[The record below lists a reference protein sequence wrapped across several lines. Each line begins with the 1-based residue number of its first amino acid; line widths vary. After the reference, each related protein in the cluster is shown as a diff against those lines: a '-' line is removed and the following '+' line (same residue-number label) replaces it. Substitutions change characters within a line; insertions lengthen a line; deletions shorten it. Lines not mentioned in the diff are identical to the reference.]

1 MSGMNSNLVS
11 RIPKFGGTRQLPY
24 AVLAVA
30 ATSMVGIWTAKNNN
44 NNNDNINDNININNT
59 NSDALIKEEED
70 SSSRSTTNSS
80 DVGEIQ
86 NINIGE
92 TTKVSPV
99 SLSSSLSSS
108 AVAVSSLYQ
117 TINSNLSS
125 AASHRHCHRHHLNAM
140 NSMAAA
146 AALVTTTST
155 VDPCL
160 CERRTQQVPTN
171 DPGNFDLNKDALGR
185 PKNAANANGGANTK
199 PQSVSTKDKNTALV
213 RKHRTLRLLD
223 KFKTQSSVDSK
234 YQWDKDKM
242 VGEGAYSKVYSA
254 VSKDTDELVA
264 LKNISKKYTDS
275 QYFQQ
280 EVEAMLYIQ
289 EKGGHPHVITLHEH
303 FENGDSYI
311 LILDFIQG
319 GELFD
324 HLIEMGAYSEMDA
337 SRIVREVASAL
348 LFLHGIGLVHA
359 DLKPENV
366 LLTTTRRGDSVV
378 KVADFGTAVFV
389 GNDSDTTVTSKK
401 KLKPE
406 PVYGAPTPAYSPP
419 ESILRTKPIQPSM
432 DMWSLGVIL
441 FIMLTGCH
449 PYDVSGE
456 SSDDEIEDRI
466 KCSKYQIPINDR
478 EITGHISKSA
488 KDLIIKLM
496 NRDPT
501 KRLTAYEML
510 QHPWVRGETATTAI
524 IQGSDERLSKFRV
537 FKSRLQAKFFENAV
551 RWSDMS
557 NDSDANTIRKSS
569 LIERSFKAF
578 DSDKDGHVYAK
589 EILGTDEDNI
599 EEIVEGGGPT
609 INISD
614 YENLLSE
621 NMENKYFAAGHTIYE
636 EGVQGHAMYF
646 LESGAVEVIADG
658 TRAVRTSGDFF
669 GEGALLHPRNIRS
682 ASVRCLTPVHALK
695 ISQEYFD
702 KYIASSGSG
711 LYLTLKEK
719 DKIRKRNRAKT
730 ILRMQSS
737 LKTAAKPCQSK
748 FYTDGDR
755 GDTMWILEKGKVDI
769 QVAHGNAVFSVYP
782 GNIFG
787 EHAVITGKTRNCD
800 AVCVSKEGCVAQA
813 LQGREFRKL
822 LASSTSVQDS
832 LQELYLRRE
841 FKKAI
846 VLRMRKNFPYNDPEE
861 AFAAADEK
869 HVGRLDRDNVSKLMR
884 EMNPDFS
891 DAEVEGVIH
900 ALNLTGSGSVTFE
913 EMKKALVGDLRT
925 AASM

>member
-1 MSGMNSNLVS
+1 MN
-11 RIPKFGGTRQLPY
+11 GGTRQLPY
-24 AVLAVA
+24 AALAVA
-30 ATSMVGIWTAKNNN
+30 ATSMIGVWTAANHNLKKN
-44 NNNDNINDNININNT
+44 T
-59 NSDALIKEEED
+59 IKEEED
-70 SSSRSTTNSS
+70 ASRYQKLSAASASRNAR
-80 DVGEIQ
+80 Q
-86 NINIGE
+86 NQNGGE
-92 TTKVSPV
+92 T
-99 SLSSSLSSS
+99 LSSGTDRHPQI
-108 AVAVSSLYQ
+108 ASLYQ
-117 TINSNLSS
+117 SIHSNFARSS
-125 AASHRHCHRHHLNAM
+125 LNVM
-140 NSMAAA
+140 NSTIA
-146 AALVTTTST
+146 
-155 VDPCL
+155 PCL
-160 CERRTQQVPTN
+160 CDKRTQEVPTAN
-171 DPGNFDLNKDALGR
+171 DAGFDFKTTQRPKDGR
-185 PKNAANANGGANTK
+185 PK
-199 PQSVSTKDKNTALV
+199 SVSTQDKNTALV

-223 KFKTQSSVDSK
+223 KFKTQTSVDSK
-234 YQWDKDKM
+234 YSWNKDEL
-242 VGEGAYSKVYSA
+242 VGEGAYSKVYKATSR
-254 VSKDTDELVA
+254 DTDDVVA
-264 LKNISKKYTDS
+264 LKNISKKYTDT

-303 FENGDSYI
+303 FEDGDYFI
-311 LILDFIQG
+311 LILDFIRG

-389 GNDSDTTVTSKK
+389 GHDSDTTVTHKS

-419 ESILRTKPIQPSM
+419 ESILRTHPVQPSM

-456 SSDDEIEDRI
+456 STDEEIEDRI
-466 KCSKYQIPINDR
+466 KCSRYQIPMNDP
-478 EITGHISKSA
+478 EIAGHLSKSA
-488 KDLIIKLM
+488 KDLINKLM
-496 NRDPT
+496 NRDPK
-501 KRLTAYEML
+501 KRLTAYQML

-524 IQGSDERLSKFRV
+524 IQGSDQRLSKFRV
-537 FKSRLQAKFFENAV
+537 FKSRLQAKFFENAI
-551 RWSDMS
+551 RWSDLS
-557 NDSDANTIRKSS
+557 NDADANRKKTS

-589 EILGTDEDNI
+589 EILGTDQENV
-599 EEIVEGGGPT
+599 EEIVEGGPT

-621 NMENKYFAAGHTIYE
+621 NMENKYYAAGHTIYQ
-636 EGVQGHAMYF
+636 EGMYGHAMYF
-646 LESGAVEVIADG
+646 LESGAVEVIANG

-669 GEGALLHPRNIRS
+669 GEGALMHPRKIRS
-682 ASVRCLTPVHALK
+682 ATVRCLTPVHAMK
-695 ISQEYFD
+695 VSQEYFE

-730 ILRMQSS
+730 ILKMQ
-737 LKTAAKPCQSK
+737 KDMKIDEKPCNSK
-748 FYTDGDR
+748 FYNEGDD
-755 GDTMWILEKGKVDI
+755 GDTMWILEKGKVDVKI
-769 QVAHGNAVFSVYP
+769 CNGKAVFSVYP

-787 EHAVITGKTRNCD
+787 EHAVITGNRRNCD
-800 AVCVSKEGCVAQA
+800 AVCVSKEGCIAKE
-813 LQGREFRKL
+813 LQGWQFRKL

-832 LQELYLRRE
+832 LKELYLRRE

-846 VLRMRKNFPYNDPEE
+846 VMRMRKNFPYDDPEV
-861 AFAAADEK
+861 AFAAADINN
-869 HVGRLDRDNVSKLMR
+869 VGTLDKQNISKLMR
-884 EMNPDFS
+884 EMNPEIT
-891 DAEVEGVIH
+891 DAEVDDVIH
-900 ALNLTGSGSVTFE
+900 ALNLTGSGSVTFA
-913 EMKKALVGDLRT
+913 EMKKALIGDIRT

>member
-1 MSGMNSNLVS
+1 M
-11 RIPKFGGTRQLPY
+11 
-24 AVLAVA
+24 
-30 ATSMVGIWTAKNNN
+30 
-44 NNNDNINDNININNT
+44 
-59 NSDALIKEEED
+59 
-70 SSSRSTTNSS
+70 
-80 DVGEIQ
+80 
-86 NINIGE
+86 
-92 TTKVSPV
+92 
-99 SLSSSLSSS
+99 
-108 AVAVSSLYQ
+108 
-117 TINSNLSS
+117 
-125 AASHRHCHRHHLNAM
+125 
-140 NSMAAA
+140 
-146 AALVTTTST
+146 
-155 VDPCL
+155 
-160 CERRTQQVPTN
+160 
-171 DPGNFDLNKDALGR
+171 
-185 PKNAANANGGANTK
+185 
-199 PQSVSTKDKNTALV
+199 
-213 RKHRTLRLLD
+213 D
-223 KFKTQSSVDSK
+223 KFKTQTSVDSK
-234 YQWDKDKM
+234 YAWDKSRM
-242 VGEGAYSKVYSA
+242 VGEGAYSQVFKA
-254 VSKDTDELVA
+254 VSKDDNEVVA

-303 FENGDSYI
+303 FEDGDHYI

-324 HLIEMGAYSEMDA
+324 HLIEMGAYSESDA
-337 SRIVREVASAL
+337 ARIVREVASAL

-389 GNDSDTTVTSKK
+389 GSHSDSTVTNRK
-401 KLKPE
+401 KLQPE

-419 ESILRTKPIQPSM
+419 ESILRTEPIQPSM

-456 SSDDEIEDRI
+456 STDEEIEERI
-466 KCSKYQIPINDR
+466 KCSEYKIPLNDP
-478 EITGHISKSA
+478 EISGHLSKSA
-488 KDLIIKLM
+488 KDLISKLM
-496 NRDPT
+496 NRDPK

-524 IQGSDERLSKFRV
+524 IKGSDQRLSKFRV
-537 FKSRLQAKFFENAV
+537 FKSKLQAKFFENAI
-551 RWSDMS
+551 RWSDSS
-557 NDSDANTIRKSS
+557 NDADANTKRKTS

-578 DSDKDGHVYAK
+578 DADNDGHVSTK
-589 EILGTDEDNI
+589 EMLGSDEGDM
-599 EEIVEGGGPT
+599 EDIVEGGGPT

-621 NMENKYFAAGHTIYE
+621 NMENKYYAAGHHIYD
-636 EGVQGHAMYF
+636 EGDEGHAMYF
-646 LESGAVEVIADG
+646 LESGSVEVIANG

-669 GEGALLHPRNIRS
+669 GEGALLHPRNLRS
-682 ASVRCLTPVHALK
+682 ATVRCLTPVHALK

-730 ILRMQSS
+730 ILRMQKD
-737 LKTAAKPCQSK
+737 LKTAAKPCKSR
-748 FYTDGDR
+748 FYKEGDD
-755 GDTMWILEKGKVDI
+755 GDTMWVLEKGKVDI
-769 QVAHGNAVFSVYP
+769 RIQHNAVFSVYP

-787 EHAVITGKTRNCD
+787 EHAVITGKRRNCD
-800 AVCVSKEGCVAQA
+800 ALCVSKEGCVAQE
-813 LQGREFRKL
+813 LQGWQFRKL
-822 LASSTSVQDS
+822 LSSSTSVQDS
-832 LQELYLRRE
+832 LKELYLRRE

-846 VLRMRKNFPYNDPEE
+846 VMRMRKNFPYDDPEE

-869 HVGRLDRDNVSKLMR
+869 HVGRLDKENVSKLMR
-884 EMNPDFS
+884 EMNPEYTDEEIE
-891 DAEVEGVIH
+891 DVIH
-900 ALNLTGSGSVTFE
+900 ALNLTGSGSVTFA
-913 EMKKALVGDLRT
+913 EMKKALVGDIRT

>member
-1 MSGMNSNLVS
+1 MSGNHLIS
-11 RIPKFGGTRQLPY
+11 RIPKLGGTRQLPY

-30 ATSMVGIWTAKNNN
+30 ATSVVGILSAKNSK
-44 NNNDNINDNININNT
+44 D
-59 NSDALIKEEED
+59 SIKEEED
-70 SSSRSTTNSS
+70 TSQPSSR
-80 DVGEIQ
+80 VAERQ
-86 NINIGE
+86 NKQTDE
-92 TTKVSPV
+92 RSKA
-99 SLSSSLSSS
+99 S
-108 AVAVSSLYQ
+108 ASLYQ
-117 TINSNLSS
+117 NFRNNLPTSNQIHAITPLENSTAT
-125 AASHRHCHRHHLNAM
+125 AA
-140 NSMAAA
+140 
-146 AALVTTTST
+146 
-155 VDPCL
+155 CL
-160 CERRTQQVPTN
+160 CERRTQQVPGN
-171 DPGNFDLNKDALGR
+171 DPDKFDFKAAMSR
-185 PKNAANANGGANTK
+185 PMSGK
-199 PQSVSTKDKNTALV
+199 PQSILTQDQNTALV

-223 KFKTQSSVDSK
+223 KYKTQTSVESK
-234 YQWDKDKM
+234 YNWNKEKM
-242 VGEGAYSKVYSA
+242 VGEGAYSKVYRA
-254 VSKDTDELVA
+254 VSKDSGEQVA

-303 FENGDSYI
+303 FEDGDSYI

-348 LFLHGIGLVHA
+348 LYLHGIGLVHA

-389 GNDSDTTVTSKK
+389 GNDSETTVTSKK
-401 KLKPE
+401 KLKPD
-406 PVYGAPTPAYSPP
+406 PVFGAPTPAYSPP
-419 ESILRTKPIQPSM
+419 ESILRTEPIQPSM

-456 SSDDEIEDRI
+456 STDEEIENRI
-466 KCSKYQIPINDR
+466 KSSKYQIPINDP
-478 EITGHISKSA
+478 EISGHISRSA
-488 KDLIIKLM
+488 KDLITKLM
-496 NRDPT
+496 NRDAK
-501 KRLTAYEML
+501 KRLSAYQML

-524 IQGSDERLSKFRV
+524 IQGSDQRLSKFRV
-537 FKSRLQAKFFENAV
+537 FKSRLQAKFFENAILL
-551 RWSDMS
+551 SDIG
-557 NDSDANTIRKSS
+557 SDADASTKRKTS

-578 DSDKDGHVYAK
+578 DSNQDGHVSAK
-589 EILGTDEDNI
+589 EILGTDEENI
-599 EEIVEGGGPT
+599 EEIVEGGGPA

-621 NMENKYFAAGHTIYE
+621 NMENMYFAAGHTIYD
-636 EGVQGHAMYF
+636 EGQKGHDMYF

-669 GEGALLHPRNIRS
+669 GEGALLHPRNVRS
-682 ASVRCLTPVHALK
+682 ATVRCLTPVHALK
-695 ISQEYFD
+695 ISQEYFE

-730 ILRMQSS
+730 ILRMQAG
-737 LKTAAKPCQSK
+737 LKTAAKPCKSK
-748 FYTDGDR
+748 FYKQGEE
-755 GDTMWILEKGKVDI
+755 GDTMWILEKGKVDV
-769 QVAHGNAVFSVYP
+769 QVADGNAVFSVYP

-787 EHAVITGKTRNCD
+787 EHAVITGKNRNCD

-832 LQELYLRRE
+832 LKELYLRRE

-846 VLRMRKNFPYNDPEE
+846 VMRMRKNFPYDDPEE
-861 AFAAADEK
+861 AFAAADEE
-869 HVGRLDRDNVSKLMR
+869 HVGRLNKENVSKLMR
-884 EMNPDFS
+884 EMNPDFT
-891 DAEVEGVIH
+891 DEEVEGVIH

-925 AASM
+925 SASM

>member
-1 MSGMNSNLVS
+1 M
-11 RIPKFGGTRQLPY
+11 PY
-24 AVLAVA
+24 AALAVA
-30 ATSMVGIWTAKNNN
+30 AASMIGIWSAAT
-44 NNNDNINDNININNT
+44 NDAT
-59 NSDALIKEEED
+59 PTTIKEED
-70 SSSRSTTNSS
+70 DDAPSYHKLSAAATIRNDRHDKNHS
-80 DVGEIQ
+80 
-86 NINIGE
+86 E
-92 TTKVSPV
+92 T
-99 SLSSSLSSS
+99 LSSGTDRISETKK
-108 AVAVSSLYQ
+108 SSLYQ
-117 TINSNLSS
+117 AINKTIFESNV
-125 AASHRHCHRHHLNAM
+125 N
-140 NSMAAA
+140 
-146 AALVTTTST
+146 VITST
-155 VDPCL
+155 TNIDPCL
-160 CERRTQQVPTN
+160 CERRTQQIPVS
-171 DPGNFDLNKDALGR
+171 DPDLDLDSVQR
-185 PKNAANANGGANTK
+185 PKSSR
-199 PQSVSTKDKNTALV
+199 PQSVLTQDKNTALV

-223 KFKTQSSVDSK
+223 KFKTQTSVDSK
-234 YQWDKDKM
+234 YSWNKNEM
-242 VGEGAYSKVYSA
+242 VGEGAYSKVYQA
-254 VSKDTDELVA
+254 VSKDTNEVVA

-303 FENGDSYI
+303 FEDGDFFI
-311 LILDFIQG
+311 LILDFIRG

-389 GNDSDTTVTSKK
+389 GSNSHTNVSNQSK
-401 KLKPE
+401 LQPE

-419 ESILRTKPIQPSM
+419 ESILRTAPIQPSM

-456 SSDDEIEDRI
+456 STDEEIEDRI
-466 KCSKYQIPINDR
+466 KCSQYQIPINDPD
-478 EITGHISKSA
+478 IAGHLSKSA
-488 KDLIIKLM
+488 KDLITKLM
-496 NRDPT
+496 NRDPK
-501 KRLTAYEML
+501 KRLTAYQML

-524 IQGSDERLSKFRV
+524 IEGSDQRLSNFRV
-537 FKSRLQAKFFENAV
+537 FKSRLQAKFFENAI
-551 RWSDMS
+551 RWSDLS
-557 NDSDANTIRKSS
+557 NDADANAKRKTS
-569 LIERSFKAF
+569 LIERSFKALN
-578 DSDKDGHVYAK
+578 SDKDGHVYAK
-589 EILGTDEDNI
+589 EILGTDEENI
-599 EEIVEGGGPT
+599 EEIVEGEGPT

-621 NMENKYFAAGHTIYE
+621 NMENKYYAAGHTIYQQ
-636 EGVQGHAMYF
+636 GVKGHAMYF
-646 LESGAVEVIADG
+646 LESGAVEVIANG

-669 GEGALLHPRNIRS
+669 GEGALLHPRQIRS
-682 ASVRCLTPVHALK
+682 ATVRCLTPVHALQ
-695 ISQEYFD
+695 ISQEYFE

-730 ILRMQSS
+730 ILRMQKD
-737 LKTAAKPCQSK
+737 LKTAAKPCKSK
-748 FYTDGDR
+748 FYKEGDD

-769 QVAHGNAVFSVYP
+769 RVAKGKTVFSVYP

-787 EHAVITGKTRNCD
+787 EHAVMSGKRRNCD
-800 AVCVSKEGCVAQA
+800 AVCISKEGCIAQE
-813 LQGREFRKL
+813 LQGWQFRKL

-832 LQELYLRRE
+832 LKELYLRRE

-846 VLRMRKNFPYNDPEE
+846 VVRMRKNFPYEDPEE

-869 HVGRLDRDNVSKLMR
+869 HVGRLDKENVSRLMR
-884 EMNPDFS
+884 EMNPDFT
-891 DAEVEGVIH
+891 DEEVEDVIH
-900 ALNLTGSGSVTFE
+900 ALNLTGSGSVTFA
-913 EMKKALVGDLRT
+913 EMKKALVGDIRT
-925 AASM
+925 SASM

>member
-1 MSGMNSNLVS
+1 
-11 RIPKFGGTRQLPY
+11 
-24 AVLAVA
+24 
-30 ATSMVGIWTAKNNN
+30 
-44 NNNDNINDNININNT
+44 
-59 NSDALIKEEED
+59 
-70 SSSRSTTNSS
+70 
-80 DVGEIQ
+80 
-86 NINIGE
+86 
-92 TTKVSPV
+92 
-99 SLSSSLSSS
+99 
-108 AVAVSSLYQ
+108 
-117 TINSNLSS
+117 
-125 AASHRHCHRHHLNAM
+125 
-140 NSMAAA
+140 
-146 AALVTTTST
+146 
-155 VDPCL
+155 
-160 CERRTQQVPTN
+160 
-171 DPGNFDLNKDALGR
+171 
-185 PKNAANANGGANTK
+185 
-199 PQSVSTKDKNTALV
+199 
-213 RKHRTLRLLD
+213 
-223 KFKTQSSVDSK
+223 
-234 YQWDKDKM
+234 M

-254 VSKDTDELVA
+254 VSKDTGEVVA

-303 FENGDSYI
+303 FEDGDSYI

-348 LFLHGIGLVHA
+348 LYLHGIGLVHA

-378 KVADFGTAVFV
+378 KVADFGTA
-389 GNDSDTTVTSKK
+389 
-401 KLKPE
+401 KLKPD

-419 ESILRTKPIQPSM
+419 ESILRTEPIQPSM

-456 SSDDEIEDRI
+456 STDEEIEDRI
-466 KCSKYQIPINDR
+466 KCSKYQIPMNDP
-478 EITGHISKSA
+478 EIAGHISKSA
-488 KDLIIKLM
+488 KDLISKLM
-496 NRDPT
+496 NRDPK
-501 KRLTAYEML
+501 KRLTAYQML

-524 IQGSDERLSKFRV
+524 IQGSDQRLSKFRV
-537 FKSRLQAKFFENAV
+537 FKSRLQAKFFENAI

-557 NDSDANTIRKSS
+557 NDVDANTKRKTS

-589 EILGTDEDNI
+589 EILGTDEDSI

-636 EGVQGHAMYF
+636 EGIQGHDMYF

-669 GEGALLHPRNIRS
+669 GEGALLHPRNVRS
-682 ASVRCLTPVHALK
+682 ATVRCLTPVHALK
-695 ISQEYFD
+695 ISQEYFE

-730 ILRMQSS
+730 ILRMQAG
-737 LKTAAKPCQSK
+737 LKTAAKPCKSK
-748 FYTDGDR
+748 FYKQGDK
-755 GDTMWILEKGKVDI
+755 GDTMWILEKGKVDV
-769 QVAHGNAVFSVYP
+769 QVAGGNAVFSVYP

-787 EHAVITGKTRNCD
+787 EHAVITGKNRNCD

-813 LQGREFRKL
+813 LHGREFRKL

-846 VLRMRKNFPYNDPEE
+846 VMRMQKNFPYDDPEE

-869 HVGRLDRDNVSKLMR
+869 HVGRLNKDNVSKLMR
-884 EMNPDFS
+884 EMNPDFT
-891 DAEVEGVIH
+891 DEEVQGVIH